1 MALFE
6 IVTKALCLKRLGIS
20 IVYAAGIVAQIS
32 QIERYDN
39 EAQLT
44 KYCGLYRKKNQSGKF
59 ESKRT
64 SLTRMGNQ

>member
-6 IVTKALCLKRLGIS
+6 IVTKALFLKSLVIS

-32 QIERYDN
+32 QIEHYDN

-44 KYCGLYRKKNQSGKF
+44 KYWGLYRKKNQSGNF

-64 SLTRMGNQ
+64 SLT